1 MLSEYVQYF
10 DKEFIGVTGNK
21 DFIKA
26 LTLQMSVVYM
36 KMPADDQASDSSYLM
51 DHSAALL
58 LINPEGKLVAFFN
71 PPHDPKTILKDFQTV
86 VNESH

>member
-1 MLSEYVQYF
+1 
-10 DKEFIGVTGNK
+10 
-21 DFIKA
+21 
-26 LTLQMSVVYM
+26 
-36 KMPADDQASDSSYLM
+36 MPADDQASDSSYLM

-86 VNESH
+86 VNQSY